1 MSAICSWS
9 VGRIKMP
16 HPPRPIDH
24 DLNGPGTVGRRP
36 IHQYLVVA
44 EAVAAENDRTFPA
57 PSVNDLPLAGVM
69 KTAVGLGTAKNGVA
83 CWLCS
88 QIR

>member
-1 MSAICSWS
+1 
-9 VGRIKMP
+9 MP